1 MIYDLLFV
9 IAATNVT
16 IRRRNIKMPRK
27 RRSVEDE
34 DDLNEDEN
42 VGPNSGRHSDENNFF
57 DDDNDDDMDGARTMG
72 GTQKSGMFTS
82 QVPEMTQDIIQVKDS
97 ERMNLMGM
105 SENQREKVVRDLS
118 RHVLFKALAGD
129 AIDRT
134 KCMKE
139 AGISSDSR
147 VSSAAFDE
155 VKARL
160 HNCFGFE
167 VKRIPTWMERV
178 KGISKL
184 QKDRYYVTNG
194 LESDGSHSKALHAV
208 HEHSSIEKGF
218 LMVVLGFI
226 YCKGDSRNDGSR
238 WLHDKDLYALL
249 HRLDENIPPDPPAA
263 NSKRSKTA
271 YASMSQVSS
280 RFDGG
285 AGVAQTPD
293 VDALL
298 YKFCHR
304 DYLIKE
310 KATEQQIT
318 ASTSTI
324 NEDSCFYAMGPRAAI
339 EIGRRQV
346 IFFCGEI
353 LDEEP
358 DPTMLQE
365 LEAQMEDTEMA

>member
-1 MIYDLLFV
+1 
-9 IAATNVT
+9 
-16 IRRRNIKMPRK
+16 MPRK
-27 RRSVEDE
+27 RRSVDDE
-34 DDLNEDEN
+34 DDDGPIEDEN
-42 VGPNSGRHSDENNFF
+42 VGPNRRRHSDENNFF
-57 DDDNDDDMDGARTMG
+57 DEDDEEMEGVPVGTMA

-82 QVPEMTQDIIQVKDS
+82 QVPEMTQDIIEAKS
-97 ERMNLMGM
+97 HERMNLMQM
-105 SENQREKVVRDLS
+105 SENQREKVICDLS
-118 RHVLFKALAGD
+118 RLVLFKALAGD
-129 AIDRT
+129 AIDRS
-134 KCMKE
+134 KCLKE
-139 AGISSDSR
+139 AGISTDTR
-147 VSSAAFDE
+147 ISSAAFDE
-155 VKARL
+155 VKVRL
-160 HNCFGFE
+160 NNCFGFE

-178 KGISKL
+178 KGVSKL

-194 LESDGSHSKALHAV
+194 IESDGSHSKALHAV

-218 LMVVLGFI
+218 LMVVLGFV

-249 HRLDENIPPDPPAA
+249 HRLDENIPPDPPAI

-271 YASMSQVSS
+271 HASMSQVSS

-298 YKFCHR
+298 CKFCHQ
-304 DYLIKE
+304 DYLLKE
-310 KATEQQIT
+310 KATEQQI
-318 ASTSTI
+318 AESSGTI

-358 DPTMLQE
+358 DPTMLLE
-365 LEAQMEDTEMA
+365 LEAQIEDTEMA